1 MKVQEKYEDILIM
14 KMKTE
19 SKIDMNDIERRTH

>member
-1 MKVQEKYEDILIM
+1 MKVQEKYKGILIM

-19 SKIDMNDIERRTH
+19 SKIDMNDIEKRKH